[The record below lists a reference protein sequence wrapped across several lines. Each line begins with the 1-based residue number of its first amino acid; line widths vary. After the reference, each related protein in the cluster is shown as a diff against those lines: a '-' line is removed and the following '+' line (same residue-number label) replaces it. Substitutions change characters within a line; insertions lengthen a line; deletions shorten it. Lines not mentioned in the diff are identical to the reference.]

1 MTAHASDNV
10 DVNLIKVLVV
20 DDDPFIRNII
30 LRLLDKLGVG
40 SVAEAEDGAEGLE
53 KLASVAPDL
62 VVLDIMMENM
72 NGLQFLKALRT
83 GLSGYRRDLPVVVLT
98 GSSEE
103 SVMGTALAL
112 DCDAFL
118 RKPDGLNDLEG
129 RLVRVLQNPQE
140 VRASSAYRAVAIPD
154 LVDRIPPP
162 PAPDPSPADVAAVA
176 MPVYEVEAGAVL
188 DRDLV
193 SPEGHLLLAA
203 GAVVTEAYIHRL
215 SDISEMIDLPD
226 LWVRPA

>member
-1 MTAHASDNV
+1 M
-10 DVNLIKVLVV
+10 
-20 DDDPFIRNII
+20 
-30 LRLLDKLGVG
+30 
-40 SVAEAEDGAEGLE
+40 
-53 KLASVAPDL
+53 
-62 VVLDIMMENM
+62 
-72 NGLQFLKALRT
+72 
-83 GLSGYRRDLPVVVLT
+83 
-98 GSSEE
+98 
-103 SVMGTALAL
+103 AL